1 MNLLHDYSIDQH
13 RVDAFGGEAA
23 LQHIKQYIETIEAS
37 PCPFCGHR
45 ASMALQSQYGTPA
58 VAIECIYC
66 HCRTTTIAPSYNYL
80 SGEFSDI
87 YEAVRSVASRWN
99 RRKEGGAGPQHD
111 YISHHG
117 GSVYCISGGRNG
129 PKL

>member
-99 RRKEGGAGPQHD
+99 RRKEGGGWATA
-111 YISHHG
+111 
-117 GSVYCISGGRNG
+117 
-129 PKL
+129 